1 MTRNEQSAGFLPELI
16 RPDRTIGARRFDFSR
31 RVAVMA
37 IINRTPDSFHD
48 KGATF
53 QLAKAVEAAERAVA
67 DGADWLDIGG
77 MPFGKGPAIP
87 VAEEIDRVA
96 PVIGAARAATDAV
109 ISVDTFRAEV
119 AAAALEAGA
128 DVVNDTSGLKD
139 PELAPVV
146 AKAGAGLV
154 VTHSLAGPRVEHPRP
169 EYGDVVGEVAAFLR
183 DRVDRALEA
192 GVGPD
197 NIVID
202 PGHDLN
208 KNTYHSL
215 EITRRLREIAAIGY
229 PLLVAVSN
237 KDFIGEIQDRPQH
250 DRLEGTIAVLA
261 ACVLEGARIVR
272 VHDVRAA
279 VAAVQMIEAVL
290 GFREPLAPRHNL

>member
-1 MTRNEQSAGFLPELI
+1 MSRNGQSAGFLPELI
-16 RPDRTIGARRFDFSR
+16 QPDRAIGARRFDFSR

-48 KGATF
+48 RGATF
-53 QLAKAVEAAERAVA
+53 QLDRAVEAAERAVA

-77 MPFGKGPAIP
+77 MPFGKGPEIS

-96 PVIGAARAATDAV
+96 PVIRAARARTDAV

-119 AAAALEAGA
+119 AEAALAAGA

-139 PELAPVV
+139 PGLAPVV
-146 AKAGAGLV
+146 AKTGAGLV
-154 VTHSLAGPRVEHPRP
+154 VTHSLAGPRVEHPKP
-169 EYGDVVGEVAAFLR
+169 AYDDVVGEVGEFLR
-183 DRVDRALEA
+183 DRVARALAA
-192 GVGPD
+192 GVDPGC
-197 NIVID
+197 IVID

-215 EITRRLREIAAIGY
+215 EITRRLGEIAAIGY

-237 KDFIGEIQDRPQH
+237 KDFIGEIEDRPQH
-250 DRLEGTIAVLA
+250 DRLEGTLAVIA
-261 ACVLEGARIVR
+261 ACVLQGARIVR

-279 VAAVQMIEAVL
+279 VAAVRTIEAVL